1 MRGKKKI
8 TNFEAYF
15 VILFSEFMKIGIW
28 AAIIAGVAM
37 ISATT
42 SDKAPGLK
50 LSSKIVD
57 LGKVEYAQQVQ
68 AQIVC
73 TNTGQAPMMLIDVS
87 TECNCVSFKWNKK
100 PIKVGEQDTIMIY
113 FKSKQPGVFYKMA
126 NIKTNAGKEN
136 FSIKGEVLSKG
147 KKQ

>member
-1 MRGKKKI
+1 MKRGI
-8 TNFEAYF
+8 LA
-15 VILFSEFMKIGIW
+15 VI
-28 AAIIAGVAM
+28 ATGVTM

-42 SDKAPGLK
+42 SDKAQELR

-68 AQIVC
+68 TQIVY
-73 TNTGQAPMMLIDVS
+73 TNNGKSPLMLLDVES
-87 TECNCVSFKWNKK
+87 ECNCVSFKWNKR
-100 PIKVGEQDTIMIY
+100 PIKAGEQDTIMIY

-126 NIKTNAGKEN
+126 NIKTNAGKES

>member
-1 MRGKKKI
+1 MKRGI
-8 TNFEAYF
+8 LA
-15 VILFSEFMKIGIW
+15 VI
-28 AAIIAGVAM
+28 ATGVTM

-42 SDKAPGLK
+42 SDKAQELR

-68 AQIVC
+68 TQIVY
-73 TNTGQAPMMLIDVS
+73 TNNGKSPLMLLDVES
-87 TECNCVSFKWNKK
+87 ECNCVSFKWNKK
-100 PIKVGEQDTIMIY
+100 PIKAGEQDTIMIY
-113 FKSKQPGVFYKMA
+113 FKSKQPGVFYKMV
-126 NIKTNAGKEN
+126 NIKTNAEKES

>member
-1 MRGKKKI
+1 MKRGI
-8 TNFEAYF
+8 LA
-15 VILFSEFMKIGIW
+15 VI
-28 AAIIAGVAM
+28 ATGVTM

-42 SDKAPGLK
+42 SDKAQELR
-50 LSSKIVD
+50 LLSKIVD

-68 AQIVC
+68 TQIVY
-73 TNTGQAPMMLIDVS
+73 TNNGKSPLMLLDVES
-87 TECNCVSFKWNKK
+87 ECNCVSFKWNKK
-100 PIKVGEQDTIMIY
+100 PIKGGEQDTIMIY

-126 NIKTNAGKEN
+126 NIKTNAGKEH

>member
-1 MRGKKKI
+1 MKRGI
-8 TNFEAYF
+8 LA
-15 VILFSEFMKIGIW
+15 VI
-28 AAIIAGVAM
+28 ATGVTM

-42 SDKAPGLK
+42 SDKAQELR

-68 AQIVC
+68 TQIVY
-73 TNTGQAPMMLIDVS
+73 TNNGKSPLMLLDVES
-87 TECNCVSFKWNKK
+87 ECNCVSFKWNKK
-100 PIKVGEQDTIMIY
+100 PIKAGEQDTIMIY

-126 NIKTNAGKEN
+126 NIKTNAGKES

>member
-1 MRGKKKI
+1 
-8 TNFEAYF
+8 
-15 VILFSEFMKIGIW
+15 MKIGIW

-68 AQIVC
+68 TQIVY
-73 TNTGQAPMMLIDVS
+73 TNNGKSPLMLLDVES
-87 TECNCVSFKWNKK
+87 ECNCVSFKWNKK

-113 FKSKQPGVFYKMA
+113 FKSKQPGVFYKMV
-126 NIKTNAGKEN
+126 NIKTNAEKES

>member
-28 AAIIAGVAM
+28 AAMIAGVAM

-68 AQIVC
+68 TQIVY
-73 TNTGQAPMMLIDVS
+73 TNNGKSPLMLLDVES
-87 TECNCVSFKWNKK
+87 ECNCVSFKWNKK

-136 FSIKGEVLSKG
+136 FSIKGEVLSMG

>member
-15 VILFSEFMKIGIW
+15 VTLFSEFMKIGIW
-28 AAIIAGVAM
+28 AAMIVGAAM

-42 SDKAPGLK
+42 SDKAPELN

-57 LGKVEYAQQVQ
+57 LGKVKYAQQVQ
-68 AQIVC
+68 TPIVC
-73 TNTGQAPMMLIDVS
+73 TNTGQAPLMLIDVK

-100 PIKVGEQDTIMIY
+100 PIKGGEQDTIMIY
-113 FKSKQPGVFYKMA
+113 FKSKQPGVFYKMV
-126 NIKTNAGKEN
+126 NIKTNAGEKN